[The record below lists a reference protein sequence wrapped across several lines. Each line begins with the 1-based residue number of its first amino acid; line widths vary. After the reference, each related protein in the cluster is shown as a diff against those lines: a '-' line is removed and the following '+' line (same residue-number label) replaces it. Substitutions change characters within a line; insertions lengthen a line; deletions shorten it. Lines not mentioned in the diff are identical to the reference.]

1 MKRPTRSRPARR
13 RPISPTHAA
22 PFAWRQARI
31 GRFVTAQRRHREW
44 INFAEIAD
52 WCAREDR
59 SIEPNERKRAAAF
72 DRLANDLLAGEFEE
86 DGRSRV
92 LYLHPRST
100 RARMTREWLRDAIG
114 HNYDGDVGR
123 SGFLPHCWIARH
135 LFERWLAK
143 NRLP

>member
-52 WCAREDR
+52 WCAREDQ
-59 SIEPNERKRAAAF
+59 SIEPDERKRAAAF

-86 DGRSRV
+86 NGRSRV
-92 LYLHPRST
+92 L
-100 RARMTREWLRDAIG
+100 
-114 HNYDGDVGR
+114 
-123 SGFLPHCWIARH
+123 
-135 LFERWLAK
+135 
-143 NRLP
+143 